1 MCNGKCKCANLKEE
15 LEYYKM
21 IYDKCVAFS
30 QDLVRST
37 MRFQPLV
44 VSENDF
50 NKIEEELR
58 KPVKRKPIKQIQKE
72 LFKHTDRRPLKEIH
86 KEMDKISKRK
96 PTKKQ
101 LKDLSKVLKKK

>member
-1 MCNGKCKCANLKEE
+1 MCKGNCKCANLKEE

-50 NKIEEELR
+50 DKIEKESNR
-58 KPVKRKPIKQIQKE
+58 KLCAKTLIKWNKE
-72 LFKHTDRRPLKEIH
+72 ANLKKAFKK
-86 KEMDKISKRK
+86 MDAVTKRK

-101 LKDLSKVLKKK
+101 IKDLAKVIKKK